1 MDNRFLRTA
10 SLIGEAAVEKLS
22 KSKILLFGLGGVG
35 SFVAEALVRSGV
47 GEIDI
52 YDNDTVDITNINRQL
67 IALEST
73 VGRLKT
79 EVTAERMKEI
89 NPSVKVYEHHVFV
102 TPEVIENTDFSK
114 FDYVIDAIDNV
125 TAKIAICQKAR
136 ENGKSV
142 ISAMGAGNKLDPT
155 LFEIAP
161 IEKTSVCPL
170 ARVMRLE
177 LKKRNIKGVKAAF
190 SKEPAKK
197 NEKSERTPASIAFV
211 PSVMGLVIAAEV
223 VKDII
228 NKERAEENDT

>member
-1 MDNRFLRTA
+1 MDKRFLRTSA
-10 SLIGEAAVEKLS
+10 LIGEDAVNTLE

-35 SFVAEALVRSGV
+35 SFVAETLVRSGV

-52 YDNDTVDITNINRQL
+52 YDNDIVDITNLNRQL

-89 NPSVKVYEHHVFV
+89 NPNIKVGEYQVFV
-102 TPEVIENTDFSK
+102 TPDETEKIDFSK
-114 FDYVIDAIDNV
+114 YDYVIDAIDNV

-136 ENGKSV
+136 EKNIPI

-155 LFEIAP
+155 QFKIAP
-161 IEKTSVCPL
+161 IEKTEGCPL

-177 LKKRNIKGVKAAF
+177 LRKRNIKGVKAAF
-190 SKEPAKK
+190 SKEPAI
-197 NEKSERTPASIAFV
+197 KSNSEDKSPASIAFV
-211 PSVMGLVIAAEV
+211 PSVMGLIIAGEVI
-223 VKDII
+223 KDII
-228 NKERAEENDT
+228 GKKGL

>member
-1 MDNRFLRTA
+1 MDERFLRTA
-10 SLIGEAAVEKLS
+10 ALIGDDAVEQLQN
-22 KSKILLFGLGGVG
+22 SKIMLFGLGGVG
-35 SFVAEALVRSGV
+35 SFVAEALIRSGI

-52 YDNDTVDITNINRQL
+52 YDNDTVDVTNLNRQL

-73 VGRLKT
+73 IGKLKT
-79 EVTAERMKEI
+79 EVTAERLKQI
-89 NPSVKVYEHHVFV
+89 NPNVRVFEHPVFV
-102 TPEVIENTDFSK
+102 TPEVINNTDFSK

-136 ENGKSV
+136 ENNVPV
-142 ISAMGAGNKLDPT
+142 ISAMGAGNKLNPT

-190 SKEPAKK
+190 SKEPAIKNNK
-197 NEKSERTPASIAFV
+197 NERSPASIAFV
-211 PSVMGLVIAAEV
+211 PSVMGLIIAGEVI
-223 VKDII
+223 KDII
-228 NKERAEENDT
+228 KDKGL

>member
-1 MDNRFLRTA
+1 MDERFLRTA
-10 SLIGEAAVEKLS
+10 ALIGEESVKVLQN
-22 KSKILLFGLGGVG
+22 SKILLFGLGGVG

-52 YDNDTVDITNINRQL
+52 FDNDTVDVTNINRQL

-79 EVTAERMKEI
+79 EVTAERLKQI
-89 NPSVKVYEHHVFV
+89 NPNISVFEHPVFV
-102 TPEVIENTDFSK
+102 TPEIVENFDFSK

-125 TAKIAICQKAR
+125 TAKIAVCQKAS
-136 ENGKSV
+136 ELGIPV

-177 LKKRNIKGVKAAF
+177 LRKRNITGVKAAF
-190 SKEPAKK
+190 SKEPAIK
-197 NEKSERTPASIAFV
+197 NNNAEKSPASIAFV
-211 PSVMGLVIAAEV
+211 PSVMGLIIAGEVI
-223 VKDII
+223 KDIV
-228 NKERAEENDT
+228 KRGYKNDT

>member
-1 MDNRFLRTA
+1 MDERFLRTA
-10 SLIGEAAVEKLS
+10 ALIGEDAVETLQN
-22 KSKILLFGLGGVG
+22 SKILLFGLGGVG
-35 SFVAEALVRSGV
+35 SFVAEALVRSGI

-52 YDNDTVDITNINRQL
+52 FDNDVVDITNINRQL

-79 EVTAERMKEI
+79 EVTAERLKQI
-89 NPSVKVYEHHVFV
+89 NPNVAVFEHPVFV
-102 TPEVIENTDFSK
+102 TPEVIENFDFSR

-125 TAKIAICQKAR
+125 TAKIAICKKSR
-136 ENGKSV
+136 ELGIPV

-177 LKKRNIKGVKAAF
+177 LKKRNITGVKAAF
-190 SKEPAKK
+190 SKEPAIK
-197 NEKSERTPASIAFV
+197 NSKTEKSPASIAFV
-211 PSVMGLVIAAEV
+211 PSVMGLIIAGEVI
-223 VKDII
+223 KDII
-228 NKERAEENDT
+228 EKEI